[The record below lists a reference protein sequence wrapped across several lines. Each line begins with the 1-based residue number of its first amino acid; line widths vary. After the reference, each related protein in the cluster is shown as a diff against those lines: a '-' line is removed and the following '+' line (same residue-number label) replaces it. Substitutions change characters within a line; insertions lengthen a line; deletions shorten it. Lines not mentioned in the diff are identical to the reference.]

1 MDLKEAI
8 KFCDTL
14 IENNKK
20 KIIDKI
26 SDMMLTQV
34 FTAEAIVED
43 VQKYLKEQ
51 EKIEE
56 LKDFLIELKD
66 FLVDLKEVDIDIYK
80 KNL

>member
-20 KIIDKI
+20 KIIDKV

-34 FTAEAIVED
+34 FSAEAIVED

-51 EKIEE
+51 EEIEK
-56 LKDFLIELKD
+56 LKDFLI
-66 FLVDLKEVDIDIYK
+66 DLKEAHTITEIKGV
-80 KNL
+80 